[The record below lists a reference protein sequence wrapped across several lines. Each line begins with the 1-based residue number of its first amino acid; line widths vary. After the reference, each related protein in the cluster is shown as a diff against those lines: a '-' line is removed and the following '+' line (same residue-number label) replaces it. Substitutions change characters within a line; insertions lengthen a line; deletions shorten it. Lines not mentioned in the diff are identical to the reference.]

1 MNLLNA
7 CKLDTFHHNDDRPV
21 NLFLLVKTGRKRK
34 TVSSRIHRGRSYSNL
49 TYSLLFFSAELALF
63 LGVDM
68 FEEGVR
74 LNASSGREMPEVKN
88 EVK

>member
-1 MNLLNA
+1 
-7 CKLDTFHHNDDRPV
+7 
-21 NLFLLVKTGRKRK
+21 
-34 TVSSRIHRGRSYSNL
+34 
-49 TYSLLFFSAELALF
+49 LLFFSAELALF